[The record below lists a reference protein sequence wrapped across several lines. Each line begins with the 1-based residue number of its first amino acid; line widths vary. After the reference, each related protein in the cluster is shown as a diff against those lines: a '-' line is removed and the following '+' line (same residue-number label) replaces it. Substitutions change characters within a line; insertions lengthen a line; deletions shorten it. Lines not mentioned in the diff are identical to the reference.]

1 MLRPQATA
9 GFTLI
14 EVLVGV
20 SILGVLL
27 ALGMPSFANYMG
39 NAKLRAS
46 AASFHAAAQFAR
58 AEAIKRNGGVEI
70 ILTDVEP
77 TVANIDLAIPSPTGR
92 NWMVRWSLTGAAPFT
107 LLQGKS
113 AQEGGNASSVIV
125 NGPPT
130 ARVVFN
136 ALGGTDG
143 GVPSTFSFTSAN
155 GACANASGVGPMRC
169 LDVRIST
176 TGQTRLCDPLIV
188 TAGDSRGC
196 T

>member
-1 MLRPQATA
+1 MLRPSAAA

-20 SILGVLL
+20 SILGILM
-27 ALGMPSFANYMG
+27 ALGMPSFSNYMG

-46 AASFHAAAQFAR
+46 AAAFHAAAQFAR
-58 AEAIKRNGGVEI
+58 SEGIRRNGGVEI
-70 ILTDVEP
+70 ILTDVDP
-77 TVANIDLAIPSPTGR
+77 IAANKDTDLLSTTGR

-113 AQEGGNASSVIV
+113 AQEGNNASAVLV
-125 NGPPT
+125 TGNVDK
-130 ARVVFN
+130 VVFSGM
-136 ALGGTDG
+136 GGVDG
-143 GVPSTFSFTSAN
+143 GVAPAFQFTSAN
-155 GACANASGVGPMRC
+155 GACAKANGSGPMRC

-176 TGQTRLCDPLIV
+176 TGQTRLCDPLIG

-196 T
+196 L